1 MVRFTDEE
9 KIPEILDKLNA
20 YLGYGEEE
28 AETLMRRSI
37 ICLQKLSRMEE
48 P

>member
-1 MVRFTDEE
+1 MKLEVLRGENIS
-9 KIPEILDKLNA
+9 KIYCQNA
-20 YLGYGEEE
+20 VSLQ
-28 AETLMRRSI
+28 ALRSVSV